1 MDARGFSRLRW
12 PLTLAVALCYTSLL
26 VWQQLHAGV
35 PGHSFLAR
43 EDMPAISNWWGTLV
57 LPALTFLTAER
68 LRARLEKGGRDPG
81 VGAHHTG
88 AHLGVAAAA
97 FGGAL
102 LFGAALAVSFAT
114 GHANISALLFQSLL
128 VIGLLLPI
136 YRAEYVLGFV
146 LGDDAHLR
154 RGLADVRRDGDGDA
168 VTSAAS
174 DGTARILVAHGAC
187 GEPRTGRLNRVIVRR
202 DPLAATA

>member
-26 VWQQLHAGV
+26 VWQQLNAGV

-88 AHLGVAAAA
+88 ANLGVAAAA

-146 LGDDAHLR
+146 LGMTLTFGAVLPTFVATVMATLSRVLHLTVR
-154 RGLADVRRDGDGDA
+154 RGFSWLMARVANRA
-168 VTSAAS
+168 PAA
-174 DGTARILVAHGAC
+174 
-187 GEPRTGRLNRVIVRR
+187 
-202 DPLAATA
+202 